1 MATLLLDHYVNA
13 SNPINLKRLLEAR
26 HISET
31 TALMIAVDQID
42 YPLIELLI
50 RTGADVKALNE
61 NGDTALILAATNSSP
76 KGFNPPKNLLSPF
89 LVKVLIHSQLNYINK
104 NN

>member
-31 TALMIAVDQID
+31 TALMIAVDQMDI
-42 YPLIELLI
+42 PLIELLI
-50 RTGADVKALNE
+50 RTGADVKAVDA
-61 NGDTALILAATNSSP
+61 NGNTALIRATNNLSEEDV
-76 KGFNPPKNLLSPF
+76 GNPPKNLLSPF
-89 LVKVLIHSQLNYINK
+89 LLKVLSTPK
-104 NN
+104 